1 MKNKRKYKFTT
12 GIQQITPDTP
22 DYSKAYELKAEQ
34 NAKNKGISQ
43 AAGMFS
49 GAYAPIGQV
58 GGMAADVIRSNNKSK
73 GGAVAG
79 GALEMGASGAALG
92 ASIGGPWGAAIGGV
106 GGAIYGGIAGSKEY
120 TKGKRLQE
128 EAERKAMLADNAK
141 GYSIGSSTDAQSFL
155 AKKGKY
161 KVKTKE
167 PRLIETEGREPIFSP
182 KKADG
187 SRDLLYYNPNDPTHE
202 EGGVKAMVIPKA
214 SDGKK
219 KTKVEK
225 KPEPLIDTDSWTEN
239 IAEIFDPTGITSWD
253 DAYRSIKN
261 LKNDP
266 KKIGNYT
273 TAGAD
278 ILGAV
283 PVLGKLKYL
292 IKAGKAARK
301 ATSYSDF
308 VGDFTSITSSLLGD
322 QLDESGFDYKRGTY
336 KGRNIFPAF
345 TETYKNAFK
354 NQIKRSKKADGVNSL
369 MPKRSKVSLL
379 GSGNMAVGA
388 KQLKVNTLNDAALSS
403 NLTGMP
409 AVNAANKFIQ
419 PTAGIQQVARN
430 IPEVRRKE
438 KINTPRS
445 HKKVNPDTN
454 RIIDPP
460 MLYEMKPPPPRSTFN
475 TKNDFNK
482 GSKKVK
488 VYR

>member
-106 GGAIYGGIAGSKEY
+106 GGAIYGGIKGSQNYDKVKAAAKAEEKRVEVANFNKTVKE
-120 TKGKRLQE
+120 
-128 EAERKAMLADNAK
+128 
-141 GYSIGSSTDAQSFL
+141 GSSTDVQSSL

-187 SRDLLYYNPNDPTHE
+187 TRDLLYYNPNDPTHE
-202 EGGVKAMVIPKA
+202 EGGVKAMVMPKNKYING
-214 SDGKK
+214 SKQLMSQR
-219 KTKVEK
+219 
-225 KPEPLIDTDSWTEN
+225 KP
-239 IAEIFDPTGITSWD
+239 
-253 DAYRSIKN
+253 
-261 LKNDP
+261 
-266 KKIGNYT
+266 
-273 TAGAD
+273 
-278 ILGAV
+278 
-283 PVLGKLKYL
+283 
-292 IKAGKAARK
+292 
-301 ATSYSDF
+301 
-308 VGDFTSITSSLLGD
+308 
-322 QLDESGFDYKRGTY
+322 
-336 KGRNIFPAF
+336 
-345 TETYKNAFK
+345 YKNSE
-354 NQIKRSKKADGVNSL
+354 IT
-369 MPKRSKVSLL
+369 PPTPYELL
-379 GSGNMAVGA
+379 
-388 KQLKVNTLNDAALSS
+388 
-403 NLTGMP
+403 P
-409 AVNAANKFIQ
+409 
-419 PTAGIQQVARN
+419 
-430 IPEVRRKE
+430 
-438 KINTPRS
+438 
-445 HKKVNPDTN
+445 
-454 RIIDPP
+454 
-460 MLYEMKPPPPRSTFN
+460 KPPKSRY
-475 TKNDFNK
+475 KE